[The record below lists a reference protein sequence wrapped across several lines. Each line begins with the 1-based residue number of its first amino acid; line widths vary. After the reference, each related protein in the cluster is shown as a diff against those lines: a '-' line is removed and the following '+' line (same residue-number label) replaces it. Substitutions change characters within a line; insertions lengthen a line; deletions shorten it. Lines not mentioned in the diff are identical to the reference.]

1 MEDLLLVC
9 SYSAAFAMGAFLR
22 AFVVAKFTAV
32 RAFAA
37 CY

>member
-9 SYSAAFAMGAFLR
+9 SDSAAFAMG